1 MSVLI
6 RNGSIYAITFVL
18 IFNFGLYLIFNYP
31 HTMKSNRFIFILI
44 WMALMPILSNA
55 QHTVYYQS
63 ISQEIQKAKELYLA
77 RNYIS
82 AINQF
87 EQIAAQVPANSE
99 IRAEAMYYKA
109 LCGLKMDNGNA
120 EVEIN
125 EFMSQFPESA
135 FRNKALFE
143 LAAWQFEKKKY
154 SPALKTLEGF
164 DRSKLSG
171 DELAH
176 FYYLRGYSYFELEK
190 MDSAEADFRQIKG
203 GNSLYAA
210 PAQYYT
216 GHIHY
221 LKNDF
226 EKALEEFG
234 KLKTNPVF
242 EKVIPFYISQIYYK
256 QGKYKEVVTYTGPLI
271 NTVSADQ
278 QSELSRILGDSYFHL
293 GQFKEAIQ
301 FLEFYLADK
310 NNKGRQENYMLGYCY
325 YLNNEEAKAIKYL
338 EIASKGKDE
347 LAQNAYYHLADCYV
361 VTNDKN
367 KARQAFEA
375 ASEFDFD
382 AKIKE
387 DALFNYAKI
396 TYELSYSPFN
406 ETIKAFDKYISLY
419 PNAERNDVAYDYLVK
434 VYMSTSNYRDAMASI
449 ENIKVKSPSVK
460 KAYQRVAYYRA
471 LESFNNLDYRGA
483 IESFDKSLEA
493 GDFDKT
499 YRTLSLYW
507 KAEAWYRLHD
517 FNKAVAGYNLFMKT
531 PGASSLAEYPLG
543 HYNLGYAYFQLKDYG
558 NAADY
563 FRKYL
568 SLGADSRSEKVAD
581 AYNRLGDCSF
591 LDRDYASA
599 ISHYDKSFR
608 MNLYDADYAL
618 FQKAFCF
625 GLQRDNQQKI
635 TTLESLV
642 KAYPKSSYQDDALY
656 ELGRTFERINQP
668 QVSIGHYKDLI
679 SKYPQSSYYNRAL
692 VQLGLAY
699 YNVNDYKTSVSYYK
713 QVIERAPNSPEAQAA
728 LMGIKNDYVEMN
740 DVDAYIAYTGKLGSN
755 VQVSV
760 NEQDSLTYR
769 AAEKLYMARDPKA
782 RQQLER
788 YLSQFSNG
796 SFALNS
802 HFYLAEL
809 IYPLGE
815 VDKALKH
822 YEYVIA
828 QPDNF
833 FTETALSKAGGLYFN
848 AGNYLQALTSFER
861 SSRISGSGNNALN
874 SQTGIMRC
882 QYKLGNYQA
891 AVEAAQLVL
900 ASEKVSDILKRET
913 NFHLGTS
920 YYKTGNKDKAFPIL
934 SKLSADANSA
944 EGAESKFLVADI
956 LYERQRFK
964 EAEAEIMDFI
974 DKNSPHQFW
983 LAKSF
988 LLLSDIYMKK
998 ADEFQAKHT
1007 LKSILE
1013 NYPEQ
1018 NDGIIDTTRQKLALI
1033 EANEASQTKNQSKPL
1048 EINLKGNN

>member
-1 MSVLI
+1 
-6 RNGSIYAITFVL
+6 
-18 IFNFGLYLIFNYP
+18 
-31 HTMKSNRFIFILI
+31 MKSNRFIIILI
-44 WMALMPILSNA
+44 WFALVPTLLHA
-55 QHTVYYQS
+55 QKTVYYQS
-63 ISQEIQKAKELYLA
+63 ISQDIQKAKELYLA

-82 AINQF
+82 AINEF
-87 EQIAAQVPANSE
+87 DRIAEKEDANSE

-109 LCGLKMDNGNA
+109 LCGLKLDNGNA
-120 EVEIN
+120 EVQIN
-125 EFMSQFPESA
+125 EFMNEFPESS

-143 LAAWQFEKKKY
+143 LAVWQFDKKKY
-154 SPALKTLEGF
+154 SYALKTLDGF
-164 DRSKLSG
+164 NKSKLSN

-176 FYYLRGYSYFELEK
+176 FYYLRGYSYLELEK
-190 MDSAEADFRQIKG
+190 IDLAEADFKQIKG

-210 PAQYYT
+210 PAQYYY

-221 LKNDF
+221 LKDDY
-226 EKALEEFG
+226 ETALEEFT
-234 KLKTNPVF
+234 KLKANPVF
-242 EKVIPFYISQIYYK
+242 AKVIPFYISQIYYK
-256 QGKYKEVVTYTGPLI
+256 QGKFKEVIDYTTPLI
-271 NTVSADQ
+271 NTVSSDQ
-278 QSELSRILGDSYFHL
+278 QSELSRLLGDSYFHL

-301 FLEFYLADK
+301 YLEFFLSDK
-310 NNKGRQENYMLGYCY
+310 NNRGRQENYMLGYCY
-325 YLNNEEAKAIKYL
+325 YLNNEEAKAIKHL

-434 VYMSTSNYRDAMASI
+434 VYMSTSNYRDAMTSI

-483 IESFDKSLEA
+483 IEDFDKSLEA
-493 GDFDKT
+493 GDFDKS
-499 YRTLSLYW
+499 YRPLSLYW
-507 KAEAWYRLHD
+507 KAEAYYRLQD
-517 FNKAVAGYNLFMKT
+517 FNKAVEGYNTFMKT
-531 PGASSLAEYPLG
+531 TGASSIPEYKLAQ
-543 HYNLGYAYFQLKDYG
+543 YNLAYAYFQLKDYSK
-558 NAADY
+558 ASDY

-568 SLGADSRSEKVAD
+568 NMNSDSRSEKVAD

-591 LDRDYASA
+591 LNREYATA
-599 ISHYDKSFR
+599 ISNYDKSVR

-618 FQKAFCF
+618 FQKAFCY
-625 GLQRDNQQKI
+625 GLQRDNLQKI
-635 TTLESLV
+635 TTLQSLIRT
-642 KAYPKSSYQDDALY
+642 YPKSSYQDDAFY
-656 ELGRTFERINQP
+656 ELGRTFERTNQP
-668 QVSIGHYKDLI
+668 QVAIGYYKDLI
-679 SKYPQSSYYNRAL
+679 SKYPQSNYLNKTL
-692 VQLGLAY
+692 VQLGLAF
-699 YNVNDYKTSVSYYK
+699 YNINDYQTSIGYYK
-713 QVIERAPNSPEAQAA
+713 QVIERSPNSPETQAA
-728 LMGIKNDYVEMN
+728 LNGIKNDYVEMN
-740 DVDAYIAYTGKLGSN
+740 DVDAYFAYTGKLGPQ
-755 VQVSV
+755 VQVSM

-769 AAEKLYMARDPKA
+769 AAEKLYMGNDKKA
-782 RQQLER
+782 LNQLER
-788 YLSQFSNG
+788 YLNQFPNG

-809 IYPLGE
+809 LYTGGE
-815 VDKALKH
+815 VAKALTN

-833 FTETALSKAGGLYFN
+833 FTETALSKAGGLYYN
-848 AGNYLQALTSFER
+848 AGNYLQALTCFER
-861 SSRISGSGNNALN
+861 SSRISGSANNSLN
-874 SQTGIMRC
+874 AQTGIMRS
-882 QYKLGNYQA
+882 QYKLANYQTCI
-891 AVEAAQLVL
+891 EAALQVI

-913 NFHLGTS
+913 NYLLATS

-934 SKLSADANSA
+934 SKLSIETNSA

-956 LYERQRFK
+956 LYERQRLK

-974 DKNSPHQFW
+974 DKNSPHQYW

-988 LLLSDIYMKK
+988 LLLSDIYLKNG
-998 ADEFQAKHT
+998 DEFQAKHT
-1007 LKSILE
+1007 LKSIQD
-1013 NYPEQ
+1013 NYTEQ
-1018 NDGIIDTTRQKLALI
+1018 NDGIMDSTRQKLQLI
-1033 EANEASQTKNQSKPL
+1033 EANEAIQTKNQSKPL
-1048 EINLKGNN
+1048 EINIKGTR

>member
-1 MSVLI
+1 M
-6 RNGSIYAITFVL
+6 
-18 IFNFGLYLIFNYP
+18 
-31 HTMKSNRFIFILI
+31 MKSNRFIFILL
-44 WMALMPILSNA
+44 WVVLLPTLLNA
-55 QHTVYYQS
+55 QQTVYYQS
-63 ISQEIQKAKELYLA
+63 ISQDIQKAKELYLA

-82 AINQF
+82 AIQQF
-87 EQIAAQVPANSE
+87 DQIAAQVDANSE
-99 IRAEAMYYKA
+99 IKAEAMYYKA
-109 LCGLKMDNGNA
+109 LCGLKLDNGNA
-120 EVEIN
+120 EVQIN
-125 EFMSQFPESA
+125 EFMNQFPESS

-143 LAAWQFEKKKY
+143 LAVYQFDKKKY
-154 SPALKTLEGF
+154 SPVLKTLEGF
-164 DRSKLSG
+164 DKSKLST
-171 DELAH
+171 DELVH
-176 FYYLRGYSYFELEK
+176 FYYLRGYSNFELEK
-190 MDSAEADFRQIKG
+190 MDAAEADFKQIKG

-210 PAQYYT
+210 PAQYYY

-221 LKNDF
+221 LKDDF
-226 EKALEEFG
+226 ETALDEFT

-256 QGKYKEVVTYTGPLI
+256 QGKFKDVVAYTAPLI
-271 NTVSADQ
+271 NKVSSDQ

-301 FLEFYLADK
+301 FLEFYLSDK
-310 NNKGRQENYMLGYCY
+310 NNRGRQENYMLGYCY
-325 YLNNEEAKAIKYL
+325 YLNGEEAKAIKPL

-361 VTNDKN
+361 ETNDKN

-471 LESFNNLDYRGA
+471 LESFNNLDYTGA

-493 GDFDKT
+493 GDADKS
-499 YRTLSLYW
+499 YRPLSLYW
-507 KAEAWYRLHD
+507 RAEAWYRLHD
-517 FNKAVAGYNLFMKT
+517 FNKAVAGYNTFMKT
-531 PGASSLAEYPLG
+531 AGASSLPEHTLAQ
-543 HYNLGYAYFQLKDYG
+543 YNLAYAYFQLKDYS

-568 SLGADSRSEKVAD
+568 NMGADSRSEKVAD
-581 AYNRLGDCSF
+581 AYNRLGDCSY
-591 LDRDYASA
+591 LGRDYATA
-599 ISHYDKSFR
+599 IQNYDKSVR
-608 MNLYDADYAL
+608 LNLYDTDYAL

-635 TTLESLV
+635 TTLQSLIQTF
-642 KAYPKSSYQDDALY
+642 PKSAYQDDALY
-656 ELGRTFERINQP
+656 ELGRTFERTNQP
-668 QVSIGHYKDLI
+668 QVSIGYYKDLI
-679 SKYPQSSYYNRAL
+679 SKYPQSSYLNKTL

-699 YNVNDYKTSVSYYK
+699 YNINDYKTSISYYK
-713 QVIERAPNSPEAQAA
+713 QVVDRSPNSPETQAA

-740 DVDAYIAYTGKLGSN
+740 DVDAYFAYTGKLGST

-769 AAEKLYMARDPKA
+769 AAEKLYMGGDPKA
-782 RQQLER
+782 QQQLER
-788 YLSQFSNG
+788 YLNQFPNG

-809 IYPLGE
+809 LYNDGE
-815 VDKALKH
+815 VAKALTN
-822 YEYVIA
+822 YVYVIS

-833 FTETALSKAGGLYFN
+833 FTEIALSKAGGLYYN
-848 AGNYLQALTSFER
+848 AENYQQALASFER
-861 SSRISGSGNNALN
+861 ASRISGSGNNSLN
-874 SQTGIMRC
+874 ASTGIMRS

-891 AVEAAQLVL
+891 CIDAAQLVL

-913 NFHLGTS
+913 NYLLASS

-934 SKLSADANSA
+934 SKLSTDTNSA

-956 LYERQRFK
+956 LYERQRLK

-988 LLLSDIYMKK
+988 LLLSDIYLKK
-998 ADEFQAKHT
+998 GDEFQAKHT
-1007 LKSILE
+1007 LKSIQE

-1018 NDGIIDTTRQKLALI
+1018 NDGIMDSTRQKLQLI

-1048 EINLKGNN
+1048 EINIKGNQ

>member
-1 MSVLI
+1 
-6 RNGSIYAITFVL
+6 
-18 IFNFGLYLIFNYP
+18 
-31 HTMKSNRFIFILI
+31 MKSNRFIFILM
-44 WMALMPILSNA
+44 WVALMPTLLSA
-55 QHTVYYQS
+55 QQTVYYQS
-63 ISQEIQKAKELYLA
+63 ISQDIQKAKELYLA

-87 EQIAAQVPANSE
+87 DRIAGQVAPNSE
-99 IRAEAMYYKA
+99 IRAEAMFYKA
-109 LCGLKMDNGNA
+109 LCGLKLDNGNA
-120 EVEIN
+120 EVQIN
-125 EFMSQFPESA
+125 EFMTQFPESS

-143 LAAWQFEKKKY
+143 LAVYQFDKKKY
-154 SPALKTLEGF
+154 APTLKTLEGF
-164 DRSKLSG
+164 NKSKLS
-171 DELAH
+171 DEELAH
-176 FYYLRGYSYFELEK
+176 FYYLRGYSYFQLEK
-190 MDSAEADFRQIKG
+190 MDLAEFDFKQIKSG
-203 GNSLYAA
+203 SSLYAA
-210 PAQYYT
+210 PAQYYY

-226 EKALEEFG
+226 ETALTEFN

-242 EKVIPFYISQIYYK
+242 AKVIPFYISQIYYK
-256 QGKYKEVVTYTGPLI
+256 QGKYKEVVAFTSPLI
-271 NTVSADQ
+271 NTVSSDQ

-325 YLNNEEAKAIKYL
+325 YLNNEEAKAIKPL

-361 VTNDKN
+361 VNKDKN

-382 AKIKE
+382 SKIKE

-434 VYMSTSNYRDAMASI
+434 VYMSTSNFRDAMTSI

-471 LESFNNLDYRGA
+471 LECFNNLDYNGA
-483 IESFDKSLEA
+483 IENFDQSLEA
-493 GDFDKT
+493 GNFDQSFKP
-499 YRTLSLYW
+499 LSLYW
-507 KAEAWYRLHD
+507 KAEAFYRIHE
-517 FNKAVAGYNLFMKT
+517 FNKAVTGYNQFMKT
-531 PGASSLAEYPLG
+531 TGASSLPEYKLA
-543 HYNLGYAYFQLKDYG
+543 HYNLAYAYFQLKDYA
-558 NAADY
+558 NASDN
-563 FRKYL
+563 FRKFINL
-568 SLGADSRSEKVAD
+568 DADSRNEKVAD

-591 LDRDYASA
+591 LNREYTAA
-599 ISHYDKSFR
+599 ISNYDKSFR

-618 FQKAFCF
+618 FQKAFCL

-635 TTLESLV
+635 TTLQSLI
-642 KAYPKSSYQDDALY
+642 KTYPKSSYQDEALY
-656 ELGRTFERINQP
+656 ELGRTYERTNQP
-668 QVSIGHYKDLI
+668 QVSIGYYKDLI
-679 SKYPQSSYYNRAL
+679 SKFPQSSYL
-692 VQLGLAY
+692 DKTLIQLGLAY
-699 YNVNDYKTSVSYYK
+699 YNVNDFQTSIGYYK
-713 QVIERAPNSPEAQAA
+713 KVIDRSPNSAETQAA

-740 DVDAYIAYTGKLGSN
+740 DVDAYFAYTGKLGSK

-760 NEQDSLTYR
+760 NDQDSLTYR
-769 AAEKLYMARDPKA
+769 AAEKMYMAHDQKA
-782 RQQLER
+782 GQQLER
-788 YLSQFSNG
+788 YLNQFPNG

-802 HFYLAEL
+802 HFYLAEIL
-809 IYPLGE
+809 YNAGDIA
-815 VDKALKH
+815 KALAN

-828 QPDNF
+828 QPNNF
-833 FTETALSKAGGLYFN
+833 FSENALSKAGGLYYN
-848 AGNYLQALTSFER
+848 AGNFQKALSCFER
-861 SSRISGSGNNALN
+861 SLKISGTGNNAQN
-874 SQTGIMRC
+874 ANTGIMRC
-882 QYKLGNYQA
+882 QYKLANYPACIDA
-891 AVEAAQLVL
+891 ALLVL
-900 ASEKVSDILKRET
+900 ASDKVSDILKRET
-913 NFHLGTS
+913 NYLLATS

-934 SKLSADANSA
+934 SKLSTDTNSA

-956 LYERQRFK
+956 LFERQRLK

-988 LLLSDIYMKK
+988 LLLSDIYLKK
-998 ADEFQAKHT
+998 GDEFEAKHT
-1007 LKSILE
+1007 LKSIME
-1013 NYPEQ
+1013 NYPEKT
-1018 NDGIIDTTRQKLALI
+1018 DGIMDTTRQKLQLI

-1048 EINLKGNN
+1048 EINIKGNK